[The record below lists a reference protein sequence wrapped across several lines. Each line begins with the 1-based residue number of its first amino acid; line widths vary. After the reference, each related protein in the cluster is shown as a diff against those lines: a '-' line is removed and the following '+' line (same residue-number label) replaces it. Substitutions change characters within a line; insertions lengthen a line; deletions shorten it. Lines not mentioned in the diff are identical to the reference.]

1 MSERNVG
8 NPSASATPNRQEDSE
23 PQGRRVIPHRSLLHL
38 PSPADPTDTSK
49 VLIIIPSPPSSLT
62 PERQYFVPYEFIPR
76 CKLLSDKLSDL
87 SSYEAIRRTIRLPQF
102 HFSYFQSML
111 DFFESGEYLRK
122 REEADFY
129 QIRIHI
135 DHWIFGNF
143 MGCES
148 YCTVALCSL
157 HETCQKLPQGLNSL
171 DYTDFELAIKATS
184 ETPDSPLCNILF
196 DGIAGVL
203 SDDEV
208 IQIQHDAEA
217 LKCLEDKM
225 SHLKRTDG
233 TPVELH
239 LETLPVSWGSLYNNN
254 AEFRSVLSLPRH
266 LRRKQLRGTI
276 YSYIGAAATPVIN
289 DPLNLA
295 NVVSE

>member
-1 MSERNVG
+1 MSERNVE
-8 NPSASATPNRQEDSE
+8 NPSASATLNGHEDSV
-23 PQGRRVIPHRSLLHL
+23 PQGRQEIPQRSLLHL
-38 PSPADPTDTSK
+38 PPPPEPTDISD
-49 VLIIIPSPPSSLT
+49 VLIIIPSPPSSPT
-62 PERQYFVPYEFIPR
+62 PDRQYFVPYHFIPR

-87 SSYEAIRRTIRLPQF
+87 SSREAILRTIRLPQF
-102 HFSYFQSML
+102 HFSYFQSLL
-111 DFFESGEYLRK
+111 DFFESGLYLRK

-129 QIRIHI
+129 RIRTHI

-143 MGCES
+143 IGCES

-157 HETCQKLPQGLNSL
+157 HEACQKMREGLDSL

-184 ETPDSPLCNILF
+184 EIPDSPLCSILF
-196 DGIAGVL
+196 DGIAGML

-208 IQIQHDAEA
+208 MQIQHDAAA
-217 LKCLEDKM
+217 LKCLEEKM
-225 SHLKRTDG
+225 SHLKKTDG

-254 AEFRSVLSLPRH
+254 AEFRSVLSLPYH
-266 LRRKQLRGTI
+266 LRRKKLQGTI
-276 YSYIGAAATPVIN
+276 YSYIGAAVTPVVN